1 MSYNQT
7 DNQTDNQTQIDNET
21 LIYLKTL
28 KILFEKYVFSDI
40 FNNVESH
47 NLIYQ
52 SDLKNEILEYHLK
65 NHFDYN
71 IDNNEI
77 IDYLDVNEFCNLL
90 FNDYVKYEINDE
102 LKYHYLSSYIKLIF
116 DFDSNLSLVTNP
128 KIDDETYENLSQI
141 ANIIIFAIYK
151 EIIDPI
157 LGSILIAEIW
167 PLVSYDSRLN
177 KFIGREM
184 EINEIRNQIKETN
197 DPKII
202 LELENKIIHEK
213 RKLIFESQIFI
224 VSNTR

>member
-1 MSYNQT
+1 MTN
-7 DNQTDNQTQIDNET
+7 IDSETSIQNET

-40 FNNVESH
+40 FNNIESH

-52 SDLKNEILEYHLK
+52 SDLKNEILECHLEY
-65 NHFDYN
+65 NREYHFDYN

-77 IDYLDVNEFCNLL
+77 IDYLEVNEFCNLL

-102 LKYHYLSSYIKLIF
+102 LKYHYLSSYIKFIF

-213 RKLIFESQIFI
+213 RKLIFESQMFI